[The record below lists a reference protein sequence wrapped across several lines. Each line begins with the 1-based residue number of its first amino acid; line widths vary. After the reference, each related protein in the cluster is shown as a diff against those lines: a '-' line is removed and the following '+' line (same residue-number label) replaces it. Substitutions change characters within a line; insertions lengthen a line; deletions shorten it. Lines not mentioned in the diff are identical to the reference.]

1 MRKTKLMQSLKFA
14 LYGIVYEKAPP
25 LMRRTEL
32 DTKLRRSLFSTI
44 KALTQDAQRMENTF
58 AGAVRDLHTAGTT
71 FG

>member
-1 MRKTKLMQSLKFA
+1 MQSLKFA

-32 DTKLRRSLFSTI
+32 DTYAQAFCLFSTI